1 MKTLTFGSC
10 FSGFGGM
17 DLGFERAGLTCQWQ
31 VEIQPYARAVLARH
45 WPHVR
50 RYADIHDVGAH
61 NLDHVDVI
69 AGGFPCQP
77 FSSASRARRLG
88 NDDDRAL
95 WPEMRRVVSEL
106 RPAWV
111 VAENVPHFDRGPLD
125 AMVADLEALNYEV
138 APPLEIPACAFGLD
152 HWRPRIWILGYT
164 DRHCEPGLSF
174 DAEVAWVPR
183 RDRDSGGMG
192 APDVIPGRMERFE
205 GIGNAVP
212 PVMAQWIGE
221 RLMEAAS

>member
-1 MKTLTFGSC
+1 MTFGSL

-17 DLGFERAGLTCQWQ
+17 DLGFERAGLTCAWQ
-31 VEIQPYARAVLARH
+31 VEIQAYARAVLAKH

-50 RYADIHDVGAH
+50 RYEDVRNVGVH
-61 NLDHVDVI
+61 NLERVDVI

-77 FSSASRARRLG
+77 FSSASRGRRLG

-95 WPEMRRVVSEL
+95 WPEMRRVVAEL

-111 VAENVPHFDRGPLD
+111 VAENVPQFDRGPLD
-125 AMVADLEALNYEV
+125 EMVSDLEAIGYEV

-152 HWRPRIWILGYT
+152 HWRPRLWILGYT
-164 DRHCEPGLSF
+164 DRHGESGLSIN
-174 DAEVAWVPR
+174 AEVAR
-183 RDRDSGGMG
+183 LSRGDGDTGGVG
-192 APDVIPGRMERFE
+192 TAHVIPGRMERLE

-212 PVMAQWIGE
+212 PVMAQFIGE
-221 RLMEAAS
+221 CLLRAAA